1 MATIIIA
8 DTTGRYDGRDLETRP
23 LGGTESSVIHC
34 ARELARRGHEVTVY
48 TNCDAPVTHEGVVW
62 VPLGHTPPRTCDLY
76 IAVHQP
82 ALLGL
87 VPKAKRR
94 AIWVMWPVS
103 QLRHYK
109 KLWRMWLYRPTP
121 ILLSQYQ
128 ADTYSRLL
136 PARRRRVIVP
146 HGLPDEVRGHP
157 RRTSPPP
164 RNAIFASNPQRNLR
178 RLVEIWAA
186 SILPRVPDAVLNIYG
201 VTPLKPGEDAWTA
214 WEGSGLPAGLPDH
227 VKQSV
232 RAHPSLSRL
241 ALIDAM
247 RDSRVMLYLGHKVEA
262 FCLALAEAQALGV
275 PAVIAPVAVL
285 PERVIDGVTGFHH
298 ADPERFA
305 EAAVSLLTDDALWR
319 RQHEAAL
326 RLQQGIDWAEH
337 AARLEQALL
346 GDQTRDEVVTS
357 ALSRQAKAKDR
368 AR

>member
-8 DTTGRYDGRDLETRP
+8 DTTGHYDGRDLETRP

-34 ARELARRGHEVTVY
+34 ARELARRGHDVTVY
-48 TNCDAPVTHEGVVW
+48 SNCDAAVTHEGVAW
-62 VPLGHTPPRTCDLY
+62 VPLGRTPPRTCDLY
-76 IAVHQP
+76 IAIHQP

-87 VPKAKRR
+87 VPRAKRR

-109 KLWRMWLYRPTP
+109 KLWRMWRYRPTP

-128 ADTYSRLL
+128 ADTYSWLL
-136 PARRRRVIVP
+136 PARGRRIIIP
-146 HGLPDEVRGHP
+146 HGLPDDVRGYP
-157 RRTSPPP
+157 PRTSPPP
-164 RNAIFASNPQRNLR
+164 RHAIFASNPQRNLW

-201 VTPLKPGEDAWTA
+201 VTPLQPGEDAWAA
-214 WEGSGLPAGLPDH
+214 WEGFVLPAGLPEH
-227 VKQSV
+227 VKRSV
-232 RAHPSLSRL
+232 RVHPSVSRE

-247 RDSRVMLYLGHKVEA
+247 RDSRVMLYLGHKAEA

-285 PERVIDGVTGFHH
+285 PERVVDGVTGFHH

-337 AARLEQALL
+337 AARMERALL
-346 GDQTRDEVVTS
+346 GDQACHDMVSSE
-357 ALSRQAKAKDR
+357 LSPQPKLKV
-368 AR
+368 